1 MMQNSTIGACPL
13 LYCFYM
19 AKVLGI
25 VNVTPDSFWSGS
37 RVQDKT
43 TLVERVRSMV
53 LQGADA
59 IDVGGC
65 STRPGAV
72 QASEDEEMER
82 LEWGLDAIRKEFP
95 DILLSVDTYRPRIA
109 ERCVRDWNVNIIN
122 DVYGGNDD
130 MYKVVADT
138 GVQYVLMWAEVI
150 KEDPVGEMMSFF
162 KGKLKIMEKAG
173 VDVCRKVILD
183 PGYGFGKT
191 LEQNYTVL
199 AHQVELRQFGLPI
212 LSGLSR
218 KSMAWKL
225 LKITPAEALPA
236 TIAMNTFALLNGAD
250 WLRVHDVREA
260 VHTVKI
266 VQALK
271 ANQ

>member
-1 MMQNSTIGACPL
+1 MT
-13 LYCFYM
+13 
-19 AKVLGI
+19 KVLGI

-37 RVQDKT
+37 RVQDRDS
-43 TLVERVRSMV
+43 LVERVRLMIS
-53 LQGADA
+53 QGADA

-109 ERCVRDWNVNIIN
+109 ERCVREWNVNIIN
-122 DVYGGNDD
+122 DVYGGNAD
-130 MYKVVADT
+130 MYKVVAET
-138 GVQYVLMWAEVI
+138 GAQYVLMWAEDI
-150 KEDPVGEMMSFF
+150 KEDPVGEMMKFF
-162 KGKLKIMEKAG
+162 KYRIGLLEKAG
-173 VDVCRKVILD
+173 VDVSRRVILD

-191 LEQNYTVL
+191 LEQNYTIL
-199 AHQVELRQFGLPI
+199 AHQGELREFGLPI

-225 LKITPAEALPA
+225 LKITPAVALPA
-236 TIAMNTFALLNGAD
+236 TVVMNTVAIAEGAD
-250 WLRVHDVREA
+250 WLRVHDVEEA
-260 VHTVKI
+260 V
-266 VQALK
+266 
-271 ANQ
+271 